1 MAGIVTLPVS
11 LSNVGTVVPVG
22 LVTVRV
28 TFPPTPT
35 VGVTVPPILSLFKI
49 FGMVRVDVLGAAVIG
64 SDVTVNSWYSYL
76 NHCSRCMT
84 VTTGLSDSHSL

>member
-1 MAGIVTLPVS
+1 MF

-49 FGMVRVDVLGAAVIG
+49 FGMVRVDVFGITVKLSG
-64 SDVTVNSWYSYL
+64 VTVIVGVTTF
-76 NHCSRCMT
+76 T
-84 VTTGLSDSHSL
+84 VTVVLVQLLLLAASHIL

>member
-1 MAGIVTLPVS
+1 MF
-11 LSNVGTVVPVG
+11 LSNLGTVVPVG

-49 FGMVRVDVLGAAVIG
+49 FGVTWADVFG
-64 SDVTVNSWYSYL
+64 VTVKLSGVTVIVGVTTL
-76 NHCSRCMT
+76 T
-84 VTTGLSDSHSL
+84 VTVVLVQLLLLAASHIL

>member
-1 MAGIVTLPVS
+1 MF

-49 FGMVRVDVLGAAVIG
+49 FGMVRVDVLG
-64 SDVTVNSWYSYL
+64 VTVKLSGVTVIVGVTTF
-76 NHCSRCMT
+76 T
-84 VTTGLSDSHSL
+84 VTVVLVQLLLLATSHIL

>member
-1 MAGIVTLPVS
+1 MF

-64 SDVTVNSWYSYL
+64 SGVTVIVGVTTF
-76 NHCSRCMT
+76 T
-84 VTTGLSDSHSL
+84 VTVVLVQLLLLAASHIL

>member
-1 MAGIVTLPVS
+1 MF

-49 FGMVRVDVLGAAVIG
+49 FGMVRVDVVG
-64 SDVTVNSWYSYL
+64 VTVKLSGVTVIVGVTTF
-76 NHCSRCMT
+76 T
-84 VTTGLSDSHSL
+84 VTVVLVQLLLLATSHIL

>member
-64 SDVTVNSWYSYL
+64 SGVTVIVGVTTF
-76 NHCSRCMT
+76 T
-84 VTTGLSDSHSL
+84 VTVVLVQLLLLAASHIL